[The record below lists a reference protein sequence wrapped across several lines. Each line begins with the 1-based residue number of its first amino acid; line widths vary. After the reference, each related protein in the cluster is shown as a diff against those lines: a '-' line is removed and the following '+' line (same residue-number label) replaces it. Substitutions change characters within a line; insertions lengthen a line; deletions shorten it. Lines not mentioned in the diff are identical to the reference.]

1 MFAPN
6 LAREQFLQVLSE
18 GEKLFVAVCK
28 EEERISSMNSM
39 KAFDIF
45 EYQSIIMN
53 RIGPHRDGGILIFS
67 I

>member
-1 MFAPN
+1 MSA
-6 LAREQFLQVLSE
+6 
-18 GEKLFVAVCK
+18 
-28 EEERISSMNSM
+28 MNFM

-53 RIGPHRDGGILIFS
+53 RIGPHRDGSILIFS